1 MNEKAFTL
9 EYKKLEDAIRT
20 ALNAAQLP
28 LVVKLMVV
36 RDAENALNAYINRLM
51 TEEDGDVHSDGDSED
66 RGTSCDVGDE
76 LH

>member
-9 EYKKLEDAIRT
+9 EYKKLEDAVRT

-36 RDAENALNAYINRLM
+36 RDAENALNAYINRVM
-51 TEEDGDVHSDGDSED
+51 TE
-66 RGTSCDVGDE
+66 DE
-76 LH
+76 EETPVERPIEG